1 MYQLRPSLEPGQ
13 GSSQFFQQP
22 LPLELKK
29 QKWKVG
35 LPDQKLQ
42 GGTPY
47 GYLDLCWEESLWG
60 PHESPHG
67 PYSDLSEDVGSWCW
81 ALKGDTATGTSTSE
95 AVKRD
100 WYWESWKE
108 LGWFVPLS
116 SVAITLCVGNEPR
129 VKFLPPTPRLL
140 PEFLIGFIETEPSS
154 KGVWENITRKP
165 GPMEQHIEGWAWRPE
180 TTSK

>member
-1 MYQLRPSLEPGQ
+1 MDCSMP
-13 GSSQFFQQP
+13 GSSFLHCLPEFAQIHVHWVGALDSVSVKAQSGARKRVQSVFPTRVQP
-22 LPLELKK
+22 PPLELEK

-47 GYLDLCWEESLWG
+47 RYLDLYWEESPWG

-81 ALKGDTATGTSTSE
+81 ALKGVTATGTSTSE

-100 WYWESWKE
+100 WCWESWKE
-108 LGWFVPLS
+108 LGRFAPLS
-116 SVAITLCVGNEPR
+116 S
-129 VKFLPPTPRLL
+129 
-140 PEFLIGFIETEPSS
+140 
-154 KGVWENITRKP
+154 
-165 GPMEQHIEGWAWRPE
+165 
-180 TTSK
+180 